1 MIRWDGNGIL
11 TIIAKKRWTTL
22 PVRAL
27 CTSEGLREGYR
38 RQLVPIAVTSGPLNQ
53 PPCRDS
59 WRATSRLPLLSLLL
73 LSPLT
78 RFPARVPPYSTPF
91 PCPLTTPSA
100 VTSWTI
106 LFPLHLL
113 PTFSPISP
121 STPTRI
127 VPLSVYFFFYSSEL
141 ASGQRYS
148 AEIHRVMPVLA
159 PPACRSMLH

>member
-1 MIRWDGNGIL
+1 MIRWTGNGML
-11 TIIAKKRWTTL
+11 TIIAKERCTTL

-59 WRATSRLPLLSLLL
+59 WRATSRLPPLSLLL

-78 RFPARVPPYSTPF
+78 RFPARTSLLHPLSLPSYDSFGSDLLDDPFSPPPST
-91 PCPLTTPSA
+91 
-100 VTSWTI
+100 
-106 LFPLHLL
+106 HLL
-113 PTFSPISP
+113 ANLP

-148 AEIHRVMPVLA
+148 AEIRRVMPVLA
-159 PPACRSMLH
+159 TPACRSMLH